1 MGYDVFTPFGKTP
14 RCPLQ
19 DVVDLLFGEGEEE
32 PDLSDLSPK
41 EYKEFLKAGPTHTR
55 FEVVSAADTV
65 GLPSEL
71 MEAVEALAPGDYT
84 RIRLCI
90 NLNTILSARD
100 LTFEY
105 GTVE

>member
-1 MGYDVFTPFGKTP
+1 MAYGYDG

-19 DVVDLLFGEGEEE
+19 DVVDKLFGEAADE
-32 PDLSDLSPK
+32 PDLGDMSPK
-41 EYKEFLKAGPTHTR
+41 AYKELLRTGPAFSR

-65 GLPSEL
+65 GLPAEL
-71 MEAVEALAPGDYT
+71 MDAVEALAPGDYT

-105 GTVE
+105 GTVS

>member
-1 MGYDVFTPFGKTP
+1 MAYGYDD

-19 DVVDLLFGEGEEE
+19 DVVDKLFGEAAEEQ
-32 PDLSDLSPK
+32 DLGDLSPK
-41 EYKEFLKAGPTHTR
+41 DYRELLHTGPSFTR

-71 MEAVEALAPGDYT
+71 MDAVEALAPGDYT

-105 GTVE
+105 GTVS